1 MEIIET
7 SDRKDWF
14 DVGLQTY
21 TSEELQCS
29 TQNMKLTSDWKGVDL
44 SKRGVSATV
53 NDMCPYFFYSELP
66 IIGST
71 ELSVNTPFFVGLMI
85 W

>member
-1 MEIIET
+1 MIKIET
-7 SDRKDWF
+7 SDGKDWF

-44 SKRGVSATV
+44 SKRGVSDTV
-53 NDMCPYFFYSELP
+53 SDMCPFSKIFNLFQEPGPY
-66 IIGST
+66 IRNVIH
-71 ELSVNTPFFVGLMI
+71 
-85 W
+85 

>member
-1 MEIIET
+1 MLKIET
-7 SDRKDWF
+7 SDGKDWF

-29 TQNMKLTSDWKGVDL
+29 TQNIKLTSDWKGVDL

-53 NDMCPYFFYSELP
+53 SDMCPYFFIVYQ
-66 IIGST
+66 
-71 ELSVNTPFFVGLMI
+71 V
-85 W
+85 